1 MNVLVTGGA
10 GYIGLVLIP
19 KLLENGYKVKCLD
32 VFFFGEESLQNLK
45 INQNLTIIKD
55 DTRKFNPEILKDVD
69 VVVDLAAIS
78 QPDPTK
84 QLDPN
89 LFYEFNF
96 YGPSRVVD
104 LSKKHGVKKYILA
117 STCSV
122 YGFQDKILDEN
133 SPPNP
138 VEIYGQTKAQA
149 EKKVLSYSDKNFS
162 VTVLRFA
169 TVYGLSPKMRFDLVV
184 NGMTLSLFKTGKIR
198 VMRNGYQ
205 WRPVVHVKDVVK
217 AIMLIIES
225 EEEKVNGEIFNV
237 GSNNQNFQ
245 IYPLAKLIGDS
256 VGEPYDIEWYGDPD
270 TRSYRVSFEKIEKVL
285 GYKTSYTP
293 KEGAKEIYEALQ
305 NGKIMD
311 TEKAYVIKWYKNLF
325 KDTKF

>member
-1 MNVLVTGGA
+1 
-10 GYIGLVLIP
+10 
-19 KLLENGYKVKCLD
+19 
-32 VFFFGEESLQNLK
+32 
-45 INQNLTIIKD
+45 
-55 DTRKFNPEILKDVD
+55 
-69 VVVDLAAIS
+69 
-78 QPDPTK
+78 
-84 QLDPN
+84 
-89 LFYEFNF
+89 
-96 YGPSRVVD
+96 
-104 LSKKHGVKKYILA
+104 
-117 STCSV
+117 
-122 YGFQDKILDEN
+122 
-133 SPPNP
+133 
-138 VEIYGQTKAQA
+138 
-149 EKKVLSYSDKNFS
+149 
-162 VTVLRFA
+162 
-169 TVYGLSPKMRFDLVV
+169 
-184 NGMTLSLFKTGKIR
+184 
-198 VMRNGYQ
+198 MRNGYQ